1 MSISGH
7 KRSETGLFTFGKNF
21 ASEVRP
27 EATVT
32 FSRSR
37 LLCSSM
43 VVIVAL
49 ALAEVG
55 SAQGR
60 GSRSRPEGQAATGRA
75 VPRGE
80 AGSGGSETR
89 QAPAEAPSAP
99 PQRVAPPRPERGPS
113 RAPDRL
119 PSRMMPEARAVP
131 RAQPRSDSG
140 RDTSRAGR
148 PDGEAPRSER
158 SDWSRSPSYAPNYGG
173 PRNASRYYSPRDYA
187 PRYDSRLYSS
197 RYRYGSPYRYTS
209 RYGAVRPVYRPY
221 YSFRPRTRLS
231 FGIYIGYPVAF
242 PSWYSPSL
250 PGVYANYRP
259 GFAYGGVSFDIYP
272 PDAAIY
278 VDGEYVGIA
287 DDFSSVRPP
296 LTLPA
301 GRRHIYIDAY
311 GFAPLSFEITV
322 VPRQVI
328 PYQGSLSR

>member
-1 MSISGH
+1 M
-7 KRSETGLFTFGKNF
+7 T
-21 ASEVRP
+21 
-27 EATVT
+27 
-32 FSRSR
+32 
-37 LLCSSM
+37 
-43 VVIVAL
+43 
-49 ALAEVG
+49 
-55 SAQGR
+55 
-60 GSRSRPEGQAATGRA
+60 
-75 VPRGE
+75 
-80 AGSGGSETR
+80 
-89 QAPAEAPSAP
+89 
-99 PQRVAPPRPERGPS
+99 
-113 RAPDRL
+113 
-119 PSRMMPEARAVP
+119 PEARAVP
-131 RAQPRSDSG
+131 RAQ
-140 RDTSRAGR
+140 
-148 PDGEAPRSER
+148 PRSER

-173 PRNASRYYSPRDYA
+173 PHNASRYYSPRDYA